1 MSTDNQS
8 LDIEWYESQTAHRS
22 DDPQLTVYTN
32 LNGYINAAADREWF
46 ADFDAMDIGFVVD
59 EGLLVFRPGDD
70 GRYSLSREADK
81 GQGADVHVTSA
92 IKHAWGDP
100 GLKDTQKVPMREAGG
115 HIVADVSGLVF
126 DDDADDRV
134 QEAVETA
141 NADPMEVADEVSEDT
156 TPPADENETDAHP
169 LFGDTYTSCPDVE
182 WAIAERLTS
191 HDAVTVTASDLAEE
205 VETSAPW
212 AGRALND
219 LGESKAPVA
228 IEREYHDDPAE
239 TTQYHVTFRGERDDD
254 ASESDDA
261 ADDVAATLQ
270 AADDVESVQALADE
284 LDVSAGQ
291 ARARAR
297 DAGVY
302 GDLQDRVQRPGVER

>member
-1 MSTDNQS
+1 MSRADS
-8 LDIEWYESQTAHRS
+8 LDVEWYESQTAHRS

-59 EGLLVFRPGDD
+59 EGLLVFRPDDD
-70 GRYSLSREADK
+70 GRYSLSREANK

-115 HIVADVSGLVF
+115 HIVADLSELVF
-126 DDDADDRV
+126 DDTADHRV
-134 QEAVETA
+134 QEAVQTA
-141 NADPMEVADEVSEDT
+141 TADPVDTAGEDHEDT
-156 TPPADENETDAHP
+156 A
-169 LFGDTYTSCPDVE
+169 
-182 WAIAERLTS
+182 
-191 HDAVTVTASDLAEE
+191 AEE
-205 VETSAPW
+205 SELPGGELSEYHTNAPLVEEYLVHAVRQGDRELASADIVE
-212 AGRALND
+212 AVDGDLDGRAVGGALRQLKTAD
-219 LGESKAPVA
+219 DAPVHVSKS
-228 IEREYHDDPAE
+228 EEQDDGRAVW
-239 TTQYHVTFRGERDDD
+239 HVEPEVDLFDHN
-254 ASESDDA
+254 DDA

-270 AADDVESVQALADE
+270 AADDVESVQALADA
-284 LDVSAGQ
+284 LGVSTGQ